1 MTGNRTMKCT
11 RPNFA
16 PTSSMATKTY
26 REYTTAYAGTTVTV
40 DFEAGTVETTPGG
53 GNHAQ

>member
-26 REYTTAYAGTTVTV
+26 REYTTAYAGAPPSPT
-40 DFEAGTVETTPGG
+40 APP
-53 GNHAQ
+53 